1 MLSPKRR
8 EFILALGAAAAP
20 SLLWPFAA
28 RAQQTARGLRI
39 GVLMSL
45 AQDDQQGQ
53 RYVAAFSDRLQELG
67 WKDTLGL
74 AIDVRW
80 GAADLARIRGYAS
93 ELAAAKPN
101 AILAQSALALAPI
114 QRVTGTIPIV
124 FVQVIDPVGSG
135 FVASLS
141 RPGGNTTGFADAEF
155 SLSGKMLEVL
165 KEIAPYLKRAAVIH
179 NPVQAPQIAMW
190 HAIEAV
196 APSLGVVVSAV
207 APRDAAE
214 IERTIDL
221 FGNEPGSGVIVLPNP
236 ITNLHRGL
244 IIALM
249 ARHRLPA
256 VYGYSYLVSDGGLV
270 SYGVDPADQFRQAAL
285 YVDRILK
292 GAKPA
297 DLPVQQPTK
306 FRLAINLKTAKALS
320 LDIPPTL
327 LATADEV
334 IE

>member
-1 MLSPKRR
+1 VKRR
-8 EFILALGAAAAP
+8 EFITLLGGAAAAP
-20 SLLWPFAA
+20 LICPVVVH
-28 RAQQTARGLRI
+28 AQQPARGLRI

-45 AQDDQQGQ
+45 AQDDRQGQ
-53 RYVAAFSDRLQELG
+53 RYVAAFLNRLQELG
-67 WKDTLGL
+67 WKDAPGL

-80 GAADLARIRGYAS
+80 GAADLDQIRRYAS

-101 AILAQSALALAPI
+101 VILAQSALALTPI
-114 QRVTGTIPIV
+114 QRVTGTIPVV
-124 FVQVIDPVGSG
+124 FVQIIDPVGSG

-141 RPGGNTTGFADAEF
+141 RPGGNTTGFADAEA
-155 SLSGKMLEVL
+155 SMSGKMLEVL
-165 KEIAPYLKRAAVIH
+165 KEIAPDLRRAAVFH

-196 APSLGVVVSAV
+196 APSLGVAVSAV

-214 IERTIDL
+214 IERVIRV

-236 ITNLHRGL
+236 ITNLHREL

-270 SYGVDPADQFRQAAL
+270 SYGVDPAGQFRQAAL

-297 DLPVQQPTK
+297 ELPVQQPTK
-306 FRLAINLKTAKALS
+306 FQLAINLKTAKALG
-320 LDIPPTL
+320 LQIPPTL
-327 LATADEV
+327 LAIADEV

>member
-1 MLSPKRR
+1 MRRR
-8 EFILALGAAAAP
+8 EFITLLGGAAAA
-20 SLLWPFAA
+20 WPLAA
-28 RAQQTARGLRI
+28 RAQQPGRALRI

-45 AQDDQQGQ
+45 AHDDRQGQ
-53 RYVAAFSDRLQELG
+53 RYVAAFLDRLQELG
-67 WKDTLGL
+67 WKDAPGL

-80 GAADLARIRGYAS
+80 GAADLDHIRSYAS
-93 ELAAAKPN
+93 EIAAATPN
-101 AILAQSALALAPI
+101 VILAQSALALAPI

-155 SLSGKMLEVL
+155 SVSGKMLEVL
-165 KEIAPYLKRAAVIH
+165 KEIAPDLKRAAVIH

-214 IERTIDL
+214 IERTIEV
-221 FGNEPGSGVIVLPNP
+221 FGSEPGSGVIVLPNP
-236 ITNLHRGL
+236 ITNLHREL
-244 IIALM
+244 IVSLM

-270 SYGVDPADQFRQAAL
+270 SYGVDPVGQFRQAAL

-297 DLPVQQPTK
+297 ELPVQQPTK
-306 FRLAINLKTAKALS
+306 FQLAINLKTAKALGLEVPAS
-320 LDIPPTL
+320 LS
-327 LATADEV
+327 ARADEV

>member
-1 MLSPKRR
+1 
-8 EFILALGAAAAP
+8 
-20 SLLWPFAA
+20 
-28 RAQQTARGLRI
+28 
-39 GVLMSL
+39 MSL
-45 AQDDQQGQ
+45 AHDDRQGQ
-53 RYVAAFSDRLQELG
+53 RYVAAFLDRLQELG
-67 WKDTLGL
+67 WKDLPGL

-80 GAADLARIRGYAS
+80 GAADLDHIRRYAS

-101 AILAQSALALAPI
+101 VILAQSALALAPI
-114 QRVTGTIPIV
+114 QRVTDTIPIV
-124 FVQVIDPVGSG
+124 FVQIIDLVGSG

-141 RPGGNTTGFADAEF
+141 RPGGNTTGFADAE
-155 SLSGKMLEVL
+155 SSMSGKMLEVL
-165 KEIAPYLKRAAVIH
+165 KEIAPALRRAAVIH

-190 HAIEAV
+190 HAIAAV

-207 APRDAAE
+207 APSDAAE
-214 IERTIDL
+214 IERTIEG
-221 FGNEPGSGVIVLPNP
+221 FGKEPGNGVIVLPNP
-236 ITNLHRGL
+236 ITTLHREL

-270 SYGVDPADQFRQAAL
+270 SYGVDPAGQFRQAAL

-292 GAKPA
+292 GAKPV

-306 FRLAINLKTAKALS
+306 FQLAINLKTAKALG
-320 LDIPPTL
+320 LEIPPTL
-327 LATADEV
+327 LALADEV